1 MTFQHTLASEAH
13 FKGVG
18 LHNGTSVN
26 MVVGPAPED
35 SGIRFLV
42 QPSGRPEPVVV
53 PARADFLVSTDYCT
67 TIGADGVTV
76 KTIEHLMAALVGLGI
91 DNADVWLDGDEVPV
105 LDGSSALFVEGL
117 LAAGVV
123 PQPAPRAALRITAP
137 VRVDEG
143 DDKWVELHPSDTPG
157 LTVDLDIDFSHEAVG
172 SQRLRF
178 HLTPEHFAAD
188 LSAARTFGFFEEV
201 EALHRAGLALGAT
214 LENAVVIGE
223 DGVMNPGG
231 LRFDDE
237 FVRHKV
243 LDLIGDFALLGR
255 PLWGHVVAHRSG
267 HTLHAVAVRA
277 LLSRPACWEAIEAP
291 VPAAAL
297 CATP

>member
-105 LDGSSALFVEGL
+105 LDGSSALFVE
-117 LAAGVV
+117 
-123 PQPAPRAALRITAP
+123 
-137 VRVDEG
+137 
-143 DDKWVELHPSDTPG
+143 
-157 LTVDLDIDFSHEAVG
+157 
-172 SQRLRF
+172 
-178 HLTPEHFAAD
+178 
-188 LSAARTFGFFEEV
+188 
-201 EALHRAGLALGAT
+201 ALHRAGLALGAT